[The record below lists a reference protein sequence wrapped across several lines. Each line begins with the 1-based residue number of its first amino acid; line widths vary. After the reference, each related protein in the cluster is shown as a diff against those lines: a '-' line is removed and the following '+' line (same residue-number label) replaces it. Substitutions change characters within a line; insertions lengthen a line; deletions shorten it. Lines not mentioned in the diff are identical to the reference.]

1 MKKNKHLNEN
11 FVEIDDLLKGIW
23 KDKLII
29 LILVL
34 VFGIVGYSYG
44 YNKLKIYQTQSKT
57 KLLKKKDFYSVS
69 FVDDYFK
76 SIKFENLYIDLNNE
90 FNVILL
96 SSENKNKFLDK
107 NKIKDLKSNWIS
119 LENVTPQSQKK
130 DFNVYSLV
138 FKKPFQ
144 AQKILNDYILFT
156 FDELEL
162 NFKKRV
168 STLVT
173 LSIQKY
179 ENHLNYAEKANIDQP
194 INNTNI
200 ALDDDNLSSNLFF
213 KGSIILAEELVALKK
228 EINKI
233 EKFSFDKKIF
243 LQKPST
249 PIMITKSEVFFAVVA
264 MVIGIFFSLFVVLSR
279 VILLM
284 K

>member
-194 INNTNI
+194 INNISI

>member
-194 INNTNI
+194 INNIGI

>member
-119 LENVTPQSQKK
+119 LENVTPESQKK

-194 INNTNI
+194 INNISI

-279 VILLM
+279 VILL
-284 K
+284 KK

>member
-194 INNTNI
+194 INNISI

-279 VILLM
+279 VILL
-284 K
+284 KK

>member
-279 VILLM
+279 VILL
-284 K
+284 KK